1 MIKQQLKSML
11 IYMLASPSSWLSAW
25 TPFQLVL
32 PLSSLFYVQNFYCSL
47 HLLKRAPGDCSVF
60 QPRLWTAALMSVHHR
75 VSLLKRNAK
84 PLSSDKS
91 WAEAETSL
99 QRSITRFT
107 PPAGS
112 AASGWWLVKHCRLD
126 PNKQGFALI
135 CPLTSL
141 FPLATIADSWV
152 IVTQS
157 NTWL

>member
-107 PPAGS
+107 PPA
-112 AASGWWLVKHCRLD
+112 ASQQHLVGGWWSTAVWTPTNRGLLFYVLWLAFSLL
-126 PNKQGFALI
+126 Q
-135 CPLTSL
+135 PLL
-141 FPLATIADSWV
+141 KATPDCK
-152 IVTQS
+152 
-157 NTWL
+157 